1 MRFSI
6 CVPTLNAM
14 STWSEFS
21 AGLKC
26 QQLSPKE
33 VLVIDSASDDGTAAQ
48 AEYDGFRVIRIQ
60 RHEFHHGRT
69 RQLAV
74 DHCGDVDVL
83 VFLTQDSILA
93 DSSAID
99 CLLRAFDDPLVG
111 AAYGRQL
118 PRNGA
123 SPIEAH
129 ARLFNYPA
137 TSAIRT
143 IKTATAVGLKTAF
156 FSNSFGAYRRSALA
170 SIGGF
175 RGDVNFGEDTVAT
188 ARLLLAGWKI
198 AYVAEA
204 KTFHSHKYTIRQE
217 WKRYRE
223 IGKLHACH
231 SWMIRS
237 FGTASGEGFRFVL
250 SELAMLAAHSPFLI
264 PSAITR
270 SLCKFIAYKLS
281 RLQGCHTCFT
291 NHSAGIPSIDTPAD

>member
-1 MRFSI
+1 MKFSVCI
-6 CVPTLNAM
+6 PTLNAM
-14 STWSEFS
+14 STWAEFS

-26 QQLSPKE
+26 QHLSPKK
-33 VLVIDSASDDGTAAQ
+33 VLVIDSASDDGTAEQ
-48 AEYDGFRVIRIQ
+48 AEYDGFHVIRIQ

-74 DHCGDVDVL
+74 DHCDDVDVL
-83 VFLTQDSILA
+83 VFLTQDAILA
-93 DSSAID
+93 DSEAIN

-143 IKTATAVGLKTAF
+143 IETASALGLRTAF
-156 FSNSFGAYRRSALA
+156 FSNSFGAYRRSALE

-175 RGDVNFGEDTVAT
+175 PGDVNFGEDTVAT

-204 KTFHSHKYTIRQE
+204 KTVHSHKYTIRQE
-217 WKRYRE
+217 WDRYRE
-223 IGKLHACH
+223 VGKLHACQ
-231 SWMIRS
+231 SWMLRS
-237 FGTASGEGFRFVL
+237 FGTASGEGVRFVL
-250 SELAMLAAHSPFLI
+250 SELAMLANRSPFLI

-270 SLCKFIAYKLS
+270 SLCKFIAYKLGS
-281 RLQGCHTCFT
+281 HQGRHK
-291 NHSAGIPSIDTPAD
+291 SLRDYSSKIPSIDTPAN